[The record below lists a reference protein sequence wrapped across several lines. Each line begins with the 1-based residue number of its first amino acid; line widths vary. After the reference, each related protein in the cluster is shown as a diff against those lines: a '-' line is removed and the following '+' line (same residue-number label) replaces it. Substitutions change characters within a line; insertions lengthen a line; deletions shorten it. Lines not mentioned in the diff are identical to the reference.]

1 MRSFLTI
8 SPTQD
13 VQKEEYTLPEQIC
26 GILDFFNIPEM
37 VSISIRVNYH
47 ISSVN

>member
-1 MRSFLTI
+1 MTI
-8 SPTQD
+8 SLAQD
-13 VQKEEYTLPEQIC
+13 AQKEEHTQPEQIC
-26 GILDFFNIPEM
+26 GLLDFFNIPEM